1 MRRSNGCWA
10 ATLDV
15 YQRLPLP
22 RYVRSYVD
30 RKNNSDPLQ
39 AANVHLLLFSPTTT
53 KPAGNL
59 QVYAPANPPKPI
71 LELRKEDEDYPHG
84 TGTAH
89 CPILCVDVVS
99 LI

>member
-1 MRRSNGCWA
+1 MKQRLLGCNA
-10 ATLDV
+10 GVRTV
-15 YQRLPLP
+15 RLPLP
-22 RYVRSYVD
+22 RYVRSYFD
-30 RKNNSDPLQ
+30 RKNNSDPGSSY
-39 AANVHLLLFSPTTT
+39 LLLFSPTTT

-71 LELRKEDEDYPHG
+71 LELCKEDEDYPHG